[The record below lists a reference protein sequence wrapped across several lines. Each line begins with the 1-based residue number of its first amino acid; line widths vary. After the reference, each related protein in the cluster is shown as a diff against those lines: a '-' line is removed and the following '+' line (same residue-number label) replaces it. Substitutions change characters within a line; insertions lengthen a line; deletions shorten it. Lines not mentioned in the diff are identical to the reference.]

1 MSKFRVLVR
10 AQIGL
15 FMIRL
20 TLLLLCCTGGRA
32 ATILVRKIG
41 CFRRNEKQILLVDL
55 LIAVLPCL
63 EDSLWES

>member
-20 TLLLLCCTGGRA
+20 TLLLLCCTGG
-32 ATILVRKIG
+32 ILVRKIG

-55 LIAVLPCL
+55 LLAALACL